1 MTKKREKD
9 KNTLINHKNL
19 ERNVA
24 NEIANELYKDKKNAK
39 K

>member
-9 KNTLINHKNL
+9 NNTLINHKNL
-19 ERNVA
+19 ERNIA
-24 NEIANELYKDKKNAK
+24 TEIASEIYKDKQKDK